1 MLKATIHFP
10 VVNYSRQIGLLRKY
24 RIEIMNLMNP
34 ISLLSVSALGSGQI
48 TDLEKQLIDGNL
60 HKLRI
65 VDEKITSYS
74 EDERS

>member
-34 ISLLSVSALGSGQI
+34 ISLLSASALGSGQI
-48 TDLEKQLIDGNL
+48 IDLEKQLINENL
-60 HKLRI
+60 NC
-65 VDEKITSYS
+65 
-74 EDERS
+74 